1 MLHRSRSSTWHRWC
15 ARGVCAGVL
24 GLVST
29 LASAEPATWS
39 VCLDQADWPPHIRFV
54 DGQPQGRHIALM
66 RDAAAS
72 IGVHLDFRA
81 MPWVRCQLQAE
92 LGDVDAIAPLVH
104 SAARG
109 EAFRFPPGAG
119 EGPNRFAIDE
129 LDDVVITLAA
139 DGFSYRG
146 QLAELPRPV
155 RVPRGWEIGRYLR
168 GLGLDIDDGAPSDRA
183 NMLKLLRDGRGS
195 VVATRD
201 SAAQEIANTP
211 MLSALSISTEPVR
224 RLSYFLAFSR
234 RTAIATT
241 RQQAFWDA
249 VARLRTQVAEPAGPP
264 PG

>member
-1 MLHRSRSSTWHRWC
+1 MMRF
-15 ARGVCAGVL
+15 
-24 GLVST
+24 ST
-29 LASAEPATWS
+29 LIG
-39 VCLDQADWPPHIRFV
+39 CLVALIGLLLADPVRAAQRVRICVDQADWRPYMYVENGEVRGLHADLLRSALESV
-54 DGQPQGRHIALM
+54 DLQA
-66 RDAAAS
+66 
-72 IGVHLDFRA
+72 DFRP

-129 LDDVVITLAA
+129 IDDVVITLAA